1 MSFLP
6 GLLGA
11 AFLGAAFLSK
21 LSGEKRKEERKRIII
36 GKNIS
41 FLLLCHS
48 LLSSFLSFLLYFTIY
63 PYIILSF
70 FLFYPFYIILLLS
83 PYIISFLFSLILL
96 LIKNLRE
103 QNLREEWHK
112 VFAVFDGKMRSSL
125 DSMDKV
131 FEELRSVLSDYERIK
146 GHLEAY
152 RDKVASLINK
162 AHEMGKYV
170 PIKLVGRCRKLY
182 EINKEVKK
190 IVKDFL
196 GFKLGEDITLSE
208 VVDCVRWVK
217 ELEIVGEG
225 QAVSLDVLLT
235 VSKMKRF
242 HDRLKDIKEEVEVL
256 ERRVKERINYLS
268 IIRERYESV
277 LRKETLH
284 KKVKERVKAIENTLS
299 LLRPIEDELGEIKG
313 KIDETEEEIKGMVNV
328 YVTDFLAGFEREDE
342 EVLNKVREKYESV
355 NELVTDRL
363 RAIEKNL
370 ASIEK
375 SVSSIE
381 ETIPYEETV
390 PYGDEETTQR

>member
-1 MSFLP
+1 
-6 GLLGA
+6 
-11 AFLGAAFLSK
+11 
-21 LSGEKRKEERKRIII
+21 
-36 GKNIS
+36 
-41 FLLLCHS
+41 
-48 LLSSFLSFLLYFTIY
+48 
-63 PYIILSF
+63 
-70 FLFYPFYIILLLS
+70 
-83 PYIISFLFSLILL
+83 LILL